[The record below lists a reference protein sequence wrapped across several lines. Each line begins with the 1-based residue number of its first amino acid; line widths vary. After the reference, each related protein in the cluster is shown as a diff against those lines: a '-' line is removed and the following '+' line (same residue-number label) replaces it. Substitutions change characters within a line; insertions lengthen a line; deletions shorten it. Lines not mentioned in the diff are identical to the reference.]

1 MVSSEEPRVL
11 RAVDPRPARTRA
23 EILAAIERLGA
34 TGEDLTVAAIVA
46 EAQVSRSSFYAQFR
60 DLDDLAVQV
69 MEEILREI
77 RLIEANLRGAND
89 ALGATTTAL
98 QMFLGECQRR
108 RGLYAAV
115 LGGNVSGE
123 ALQRIHSALSENVMA
138 AAQYSAPRSVDPV
151 VASSFVAAGTLAVI
165 IDWLLAE
172 NPLPAGQLHS
182 QLMGVLP
189 TWVTRSTLHDR
200 LIPETAVAP

>member
-23 EILAAIERLGA
+23 EILLAIERLGA
-34 TGEDLTVAAIVA
+34 TGEDLTVAAIVT

-69 MEEILREI
+69 MEEILQEI
-77 RLIEANLRGAND
+77 RLVDVSLRSAND

-98 QMFLGECQRR
+98 QMFVSECQRR

-123 ALQRIHSALSENVMA
+123 ARRRIHLALSMNVMS

-165 IDWLLAE
+165 IDWLLDE

-189 TWVTRSTLHDR
+189 TWVTHSPLHDR
-200 LIPETAVAP
+200 LKPQTTVAP